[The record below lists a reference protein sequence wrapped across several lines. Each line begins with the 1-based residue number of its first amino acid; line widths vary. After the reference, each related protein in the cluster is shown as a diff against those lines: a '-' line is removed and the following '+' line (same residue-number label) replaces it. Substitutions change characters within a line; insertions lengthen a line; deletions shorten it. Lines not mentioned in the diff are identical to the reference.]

1 MLALGFALVTPAP
14 FASAQEQATDA
25 EPSAAAPAPA
35 PAVAEP
41 APKQEAAEEPAAPA
55 EVKPATAPAT
65 ATADETTPDVQPA
78 SAKRKRKPAQEKAA
92 EKAAEAEKATE
103 ETIRKIKIPHAP
115 PDMKVASPEEQKKLA
130 EDVAKGMIHSADDLP
145 DQPAAA
151 PMTDKQAVEANARE
165 LFFSIMSGDARAIA
179 LHSTV
184 PFALED
190 KRISNPDDLFQEWL
204 KHLRS
209 KRTDLLVLYGVQVL
223 TPDEMEKA
231 YGKPPARLGNF
242 PWRNGKSF
250 IAIGNLSGHAAIAV
264 FRETRPGDFE
274 VAAYTD

>member
-1 MLALGFALVTPAP
+1 MLALGFALVAPAP

-25 EPSAAAPAPA
+25 EPSAAAPAPVA
-35 PAVAEP
+35 AEP
-41 APKQEAAEEPAAPA
+41 APKEQAAAEPAAEPA
-55 EVKPATAPAT
+55 TSADVQPATAATAPAT
-65 ATADETTPDVQPA
+65 ATGEQTTPDVRPA
-78 SAKRKRKPAQEKAA
+78 SAKRKRK
-92 EKAAEAEKATE
+92 AAEAQKATE

-179 LHSTV
+179 LHSIV

-190 KRISNPDDLFQEWL
+190 KRISNQDDLFQEWL

-209 KRTDLLVLYGVQVL
+209 KRTDLLVLYGVEVL